1 MLGTDGMHSDMLQ
14 SMKSAYFVGQNFDP
28 MGPAQAYERL
38 RNAHRYL
45 ASNGFNGD
53 GDNNL
58 VVLDYNS
65 PTPINSGNVLGH
77 LVYAINSTH
86 IHDVISNGKVIVRNR
101 KLTTVDESII
111 HNESKKLAQYLW
123 ECMAK

>member
-1 MLGTDGMHSDMLQ
+1 
-14 SMKSAYFVGQNFDP
+14 
-28 MGPAQAYERL
+28 YERL

-45 ASNGFNGD
+45 ASNVYKGD
-53 GDNNL
+53 GDNNF

-101 KLTTVDESII
+101 NLTTVDESII